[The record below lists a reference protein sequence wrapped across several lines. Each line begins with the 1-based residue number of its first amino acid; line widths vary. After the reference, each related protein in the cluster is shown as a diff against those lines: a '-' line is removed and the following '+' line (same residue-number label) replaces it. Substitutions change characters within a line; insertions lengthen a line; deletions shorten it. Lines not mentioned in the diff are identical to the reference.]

1 MAELKSMKGEEG
13 KYTFLKWNGSYGSE
27 ANFVVRE
34 NATGKQSYFTPDNV
48 KDVAFVDAD
57 LTKDPL
63 VKSWDTF
70 GNETI
75 DDLNDVVF

>member
-1 MAELKSMKGEEG
+1 MAEQKG
-13 KYTFLKWNGSYGSE
+13 KYTFLKWNGEYGSE
-27 ANFVVRE
+27 SNFVVRE
-34 NATGKQSYFTPDNV
+34 NATGKQSYFSPDNP
-48 KDVAFVDAD
+48 KDVAFVDED